1 MATPGAASAELVI
14 GWCIFGL
21 LLLAIL
27 AFCWIYV
34 RKYQSRRESEVV
46 STITAIFSLAIAL
59 ITSALL
65 PVDIFLVSYM
75 KNQNGTFKD
84 WANANVSRQIED
96 TVLYGYYTLY
106 SVILFCVFFWIPFVY
121 FYYEEKDD
129 DDTSKCTQIKTAL
142 KYTLGFVVICALL
155 LLVGVV
161 EDAFEGTL
169 QCLLYYLLYVI
180 IFDKFLQMA
189 HQVHNQHIGSGDMES
204 YANGLAAL
212 SFSISSLTLI
222 GMLAAITYT
231 AYGMSALP
239 LNLIKGTRS
248 AAYERLENTE
258 DIEEVEQHIQTIKSK
273 SKDGRPLPAR
283 DKRALKQFEERLR
296 TLKKRERHLE
306 FIENSWWTKFCGA
319 LRPLKIIWGVFFI
332 LVALLFVISL
342 FLSNLDKALHSAGI
356 DSGFIIFGANL
367 SNPLNM
373 LLPLLQTVFPLDYIL
388 ITIIIMYFIFTS
400 MAGIRNIGIWF
411 FWIRL
416 YKIRRGRTRPQ
427 ALLFLCMILLL
438 IVLHTSYMIYSLAP
452 QYVMYGSQNYL
463 IETNITS
470 DNHKGNS
477 TLSVPKR
484 CDADAPEDQCTVT
497 RTYLFLHKFW
507 FFSAAYYF
515 GNWAF
520 LGVFLIG
527 LIVSCCKGKKS
538 VIEGVDEDS
547 DISDDEP
554 SVYSV

>member
-1 MATPGAASAELVI
+1 MHLSSSCPTETVLEVI
-14 GWCIFGL
+14 SDM
-21 LLLAIL
+21 AIL

-34 RKYQSRRESEVV
+34 RKYQSQRESEVV

-96 TVLYGYYTLY
+96 TVLYGYYMNAGVDNGEILYPTQGSFKAVVLSSSLVFLSLRSETLPLLDADFGTVTLALY

-129 DDTSKCTQIKTAL
+129 DDTGKCTQIKTAL

-155 LLVGVV
+155 LLVG
-161 EDAFEGTL
+161 AFVPLNVPNNKNSTEWEK
-169 QCLLYYLLYVI
+169 V
-180 IFDKFLQMA
+180 KFLFEELGSSQELYFPRMEKA
-189 HQVHNQHIGSGDMES
+189 RLTDVDKTIRGPYDVNQKDMEETLNRKPDVNS
-204 YANGLAAL
+204 
-212 SFSISSLTLI
+212 SSIVI
-222 GMLAAITYT
+222 GENVNYEK

-248 AAYERLENTE
+248 AVYERLENTE
-258 DIEEVEQHIQTIKSK
+258 DIEEVEQHIQTIKAK
-273 SKDGRPLPAR
+273 SKDGRPLAAR

-296 TLKKRERHLE
+296 TLRKRERHLE

-319 LRPLKIIWGVFFI
+319 LRPLK
-332 LVALLFVISL
+332 S
-342 FLSNLDKALHSAGI
+342 
-356 DSGFIIFGANL
+356 
-367 SNPLNM
+367 
-373 LLPLLQTVFPLDYIL
+373 
-388 ITIIIMYFIFTS
+388 
-400 MAGIRNIGIWF
+400 
-411 FWIRL
+411 
-416 YKIRRGRTRPQ
+416 
-427 ALLFLCMILLL
+427 
-438 IVLHTSYMIYSLAP
+438 
-452 QYVMYGSQNYL
+452 
-463 IETNITS
+463 NITY
-470 DNHKGNS
+470 DEHKGNS

-484 CDADAPEDQCTVT
+484 CDAEAPEDQCTVT

-538 VIEGVDEDS
+538 VIEGVDEDDS
-547 DISDDEP
+547 DLSEDEP
-554 SVYSV
+554 SVYAA